1 MIENLISTVLL
12 TLLVFYAIVLTL
24 DLYEARQSKN
34 KIDSFFSSL
43 LLLVVLF
50 FIVSCPI
57 FSWSAYN
64 LMQED
69 EYVWLDIC
77 RRYDIVV
84 EWCNK

>member
-1 MIENLISTVLL
+1 MIRNLIYMVFL

-57 FSWSAYN
+57 FSWSVYN
-64 LMQED
+64 FMQGRED
-69 EYVWLDIC
+69 
-77 RRYDIVV
+77 
-84 EWCNK
+84 